1 MAGRSSYV
9 ERPPTPALT
18 ALASTVWIQQ
28 VGDRPVAQQHV
39 PHGGAEVRCVLG
51 EAPRLLGPLTTSMHQ
66 EIPAGGTV
74 VGVRLRP
81 GVLGGVVGVPAD
93 ELVDQDIA
101 GSDLWRDLA
110 RLTDVLG
117 EAATPWVALDRLQA
131 FVARSAGEPD
141 PLVSEAVRCL
151 MPWHGHGTTA
161 LPALLSISERQ
172 LLRRC
177 RAAVGVGPKELHR
190 VLRFQGFVA
199 RVQASIARSGAAD
212 VDLARW
218 AVESGYHDQPHLG
231 RECRRLLGVTPGEF
245 LAQSSAACSCGHDHA
260 ASFRPMLRPRDGRS
274 VQERRPV
281 PA

>member
-1 MAGRSSYV
+1 MSGESSYV
-9 ERPPTPALT
+9 ERAPAPAL
-18 ALASTVWIQQ
+18 AAFAASVWIQRA
-28 VGDRPVAQQHV
+28 GDRPVAQRHE

-51 EAPRLLGPLTTSMHQ
+51 AVPQLLGPLTTAMYQ
-66 EIPAGGTV
+66 EVPAGGTV

-81 GVLGGVVGVPAD
+81 GVLGGLAGMPAD
-93 ELVDQDIA
+93 ELADQDVRGTEI
-101 GSDLWRDLA
+101 WRDMA
-110 RLTDVLG
+110 RLTDLLG
-117 EAATPWVALDRLQA
+117 GAATPMAALAALQS

-141 PLVSEAVRCL
+141 PLVDEAVRRL
-151 MPWHGHGTTA
+151 MPWHSGGTAA

-172 LLRRC
+172 LRRRC

-190 VLRFQGFVA
+190 ILRLRGFSA
-199 RVQASIARSGAAD
+199 RVQASIARWGDAD

-218 AVESGYHDQPHLG
+218 AVETGYHDQAHLT

-245 LAQSSAACSCGHDHA
+245 LVQSSATCTCGHDHA
-260 ASFRPMLRPRDGRS
+260 ASYLPMLRPRDVRS

>member
-1 MAGRSSYV
+1 MAGESSFV
-9 ERPPTPALT
+9 ERAPAPAL
-18 ALASTVWIQQ
+18 AAFAASVWIQRA
-28 VGDRPVAQQHV
+28 GDRPVAQRHE

-51 EAPRLLGPLTTSMHQ
+51 RVPQLLGPLTTAIYQ
-66 EIPAGGTV
+66 EVPAGGTV

-81 GVLGGVVGVPAD
+81 GVLGGLAGMPAD
-93 ELVDQDIA
+93 ELADQDVPATEI
-101 GSDLWRDLA
+101 WRDMA

-117 EAATPWVALDRLQA
+117 GAATPAAALAALQS
-131 FVARSAGEPD
+131 FVARSAGESD
-141 PLVSEAVRCL
+141 PLVDEAVRRL
-151 MPWHGHGTTA
+151 MPWHNGGTAA

-172 LLRRC
+172 LRRRC

-190 VLRFQGFVA
+190 ILRLRGFSA
-199 RVQASIARSGAAD
+199 RVQASIARWGDAD

-218 AVESGYHDQPHLG
+218 AVETGYHDQAHLT

-245 LAQSSAACSCGHDHA
+245 LAQSSATCTCGHDHA
-260 ASFRPMLRPRDGRS
+260 ASYLPMLRPRDVRS